1 MKLRYIALALA
12 CILLLF
18 LLTACSKEEET
29 FIPSAE
35 ISLENDALSVPG
47 DTVSTEFVTATI
59 ERQDKVDQ
67 ETTFTVKFLNKDA
80 VYAVDS
86 AGIKIDSL
94 STKPLRGKNAMDTLQ
109 FKVFGKKGEA
119 ETATYKLGVEL
130 MWGNQTLQQ
139 EDVKVSVE

>member
-1 MKLRYIALALA
+1 MKLRHIAMALA
-12 CILLLF
+12 CILLL
-18 LLTACSKEEET
+18 TACGKKEET

-35 ISLENDALSVPG
+35 ISLKNDALSVPG
-47 DTVSTEFVTATI
+47 DTVSEKFVTATI

-67 ETTFTVKFLNKDA
+67 ETTFTIKFLNKEA
-80 VYAVDS
+80 VYAVDQ

-94 STKPLRGKNAMDTLQ
+94 STKPLRGKNAMDVLQ

-119 ETATYKLGVEL
+119 ETATYRIGIDL

-139 EDVKVSVE
+139 EQVKVSVE